1 MISHH
6 YDGCLTK
13 HISSLFSPFYECV
26 HMHVG
31 VGNIQNIRGQFH
43 VDLLCCYINFF
54 IHCYNS
60 EAEGRIVI
68 SEHGGVMLDAKLW
81 CFILF
86 S

>member
-1 MISHH
+1 
-6 YDGCLTK
+6 
-13 HISSLFSPFYECV
+13 
-26 HMHVG
+26 MHVG
-31 VGNIQNIRGQFH
+31 VGSIQNIRGQFH

-60 EAEGRIVI
+60 EAEKGRIVI